1 MGLLKNES
9 NEGLWKNNE
18 NDFDNDQ
25 DNDQDNFDRKVYD
38 SRQGNN
44 IQTKLKKVSHFGE
57 ALGLLKDELRSINFN
72 RTNAHLDIN

>member
-38 SRQGNN
+38 SR
-44 IQTKLKKVSHFGE
+44 
-57 ALGLLKDELRSINFN
+57 
-72 RTNAHLDIN
+72 